1 MKIFFVGSDRQSRP
15 SRREGYCWGL
25 HLREGLAEGQPAH
38 SFFLLYRKVPPPTI
52 EGAEWLD
59 KRARDHA

>member
-1 MKIFFVGSDRQSRP
+1 MEIFFVGSDRRSRP
-15 SRREGYCWGL
+15 SPVRATVGDCTSTKVSPKVSR
-25 HLREGLAEGQPAH
+25 PTT
-38 SFFLLYRKVPPPTI
+38 SFFCTGKVPPPTI